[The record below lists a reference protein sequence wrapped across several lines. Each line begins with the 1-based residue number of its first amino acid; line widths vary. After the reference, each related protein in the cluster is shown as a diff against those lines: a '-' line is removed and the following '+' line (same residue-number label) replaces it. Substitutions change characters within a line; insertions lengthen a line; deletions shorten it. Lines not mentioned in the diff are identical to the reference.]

1 MEIRAS
7 TYISAKLKKRTY
19 MYDSLQ
25 FPVEMNTRGSKTLTT
40 FIPFHT
46 KYDLQEQFWLF
57 SHSYLQNGMLW
68 LLNNFNILHDL
79 KNWYFWTLSSHIQL
93 HMYEFTNS
101 VSLLG
106 SSRGYSVA
114 LRWRKAPVRIPSNYS
129 STPGPLFISDIEG
142 QILSTSF
149 RIFCLSS
156 VAFCSQ
162 SVWRSLVF
170 FHFLSS
176 YAGLDCTI
184 CWSAIC
190 FLNIY

>member
-1 MEIRAS
+1 MWLDYTIYNLSHQLKFTGVNKGYKGLLWLQSHFRGYCVIHFIKKLTIHHNFHNLAS
-7 TYISAKLKKRTY
+7 FFQPRLIWNTCLYITAKLKKRTY

-79 KNWYFWTLSSHIQL
+79 KTDTFWTLSSHIQL

-106 SSRGYSVA
+106 SSRDTA
-114 LRWRKAPVRIPSNYS
+114 LHLGEEKLQYESRE
-129 STPGPLFISDIEG
+129 TTL
-142 QILSTSF
+142 
-149 RIFCLSS
+149 
-156 VAFCSQ
+156 
-162 SVWRSLVF
+162 
-170 FHFLSS
+170 
-176 YAGLDCTI
+176 
-184 CWSAIC
+184 
-190 FLNIY
+190 